1 MIKTF
6 AASLAV
12 GLLLAASASAQTKP
26 AAAKPAAATSATPP
40 GEDRY
45 IGYYYPKPSST
56 EVFESQM
63 QTIASMDR
71 AQRIQFVTIV
81 SQGTIQAAYRVP
93 YAVFAKG
100 EKADKLI
107 IVGLAPQEFGTIYR
121 MRALLANMTTMSRLS
136 PFFQEKTVAEDAT
149 FFDLLKLLGFQSLT
163 ITDGDKLTHQVTIK
177 SAPLQADL
185 GSGPRGRFFV

>member
-12 GLLLAASASAQTKP
+12 GLLLAASASAQIKP
-26 AAAKPAAATSATPP
+26 AAKPAAATPATPP

-45 IGYYYPKPSST
+45 IGYYYPKPTST

-63 QTIASMDR
+63 QTIATMDR
-71 AQRIQFVTIV
+71 PQRIQFVTVV

-100 EKADKLI
+100 DKADKMI
-107 IVGLAPQEFGTIYR
+107 IVGMQAGELNTVYR

-149 FFDLLKLLGFQSLT
+149 FFDLLKLLGFTSVT
-163 ITDGDKLTHQVTIK
+163 ITDGEKTTHQVTIK
-177 SAPLQADL
+177 
-185 GSGPRGRFFV
+185 

>member
-1 MIKTF
+1 MFKTF
-6 AASLAV
+6 VASLAV

-26 AAAKPAAATSATPP
+26 AAKPAAATATPATAP

-45 IGYYYPKPSST
+45 VGYYYPKPTST
-56 EVFESQM
+56 EVFDSQM

-81 SQGTIQAAYRVP
+81 SQGTIQSAYRVP

-100 EKADKLI
+100 EKGDKMI
-107 IVGLAPQEFGTIYR
+107 IVGMQAGELNTVYR

-136 PFFQEKTVAEDAT
+136 PFFQERTVAEDAT
-149 FFDLLKLLGFQSLT
+149 FFDLLKLLGFREVT
-163 ITDGDKLTHQVTIK
+163 VTDGEKVTHQVTIK
-177 SAPLQADL
+177 
-185 GSGPRGRFFV
+185 

>member
-6 AASLAV
+6 AACVALAV
-12 GLLLAASASAQTKP
+12 TAAALPASAQQAAPKP
-26 AAAKPAAATSATPP
+26 VAAAPKAAAAPT
-40 GEDRY
+40 EDRY

-71 AQRIQFVTIV
+71 AQRIQFVTVV
-81 SQGTIQAAYRVP
+81 SQGTIQSAYRVP

-100 EKADKLI
+100 EKADKMI
-107 IVGLAPQEFGTIYR
+107 IVGLQSGELNTIYR

-177 SAPLQADL
+177 
-185 GSGPRGRFFV
+185 

>member
-26 AAAKPAAATSATPP
+26 AARPAAAATPATPP

-45 IGYYYPKPSST
+45 IGYYYPKPTST

-63 QTIASMDR
+63 QTIDTMDR
-71 AQRIQFVTIV
+71 PQRIQFVTVV
-81 SQGTIQAAYRVP
+81 SQGTIQA
-93 YAVFAKG
+93 
-100 EKADKLI
+100 DKMI
-107 IVGLAPQEFGTIYR
+107 IVGMQAGELNTVYR

-149 FFDLLKLLGFQSLT
+149 FFDLLKLLGFSSVT
-163 ITDGDKLTHQVTIK
+163 ITDGEKTTHQVTIK
-177 SAPLQADL
+177 
-185 GSGPRGRFFV
+185 

>member
-6 AASLAV
+6 AASLAI
-12 GLLLAASASAQTKP
+12 GLLLAASASAQQPKP
-26 AAAKPAAATSATPP
+26 AAAKPAATAPATPP

-45 IGYYYPKPSST
+45 VGYYYPKPTST
-56 EVFESQM
+56 EVFESAM

-71 AQRIQFVTIV
+71 AQRIQFVTVV
-81 SQGTIQAAYRVP
+81 SQGTIQSAYRVP

-100 EKADKLI
+100 EKGDKLI
-107 IVGLAPQEFGTIYR
+107 IVGLQAGELNTIYR

-163 ITDGDKLTHQVTIK
+163 ITDGEKITHQVTIK
-177 SAPLQADL
+177 
-185 GSGPRGRFFV
+185 

>member
-1 MIKTF
+1 MMKTF

-26 AAAKPAAATSATPP
+26 AAAKPAAATPATPP

-45 IGYYYPKPSST
+45 VGYYYPKPTST

-71 AQRIQFVTIV
+71 TQRIQFVTIV
-81 SQGTIQAAYRVP
+81 SQGTIQSAYRVP

-100 EKADKLI
+100 EKGDKMI
-107 IVGLAPQEFGTIYR
+107 IVGMQAGELNTVYR
-121 MRALLANMTTMSRLS
+121 MRALLANLTTMSRLS

-149 FFDLLKLLGFQSLT
+149 FFDLLKLLGFVSVAVAAVEKT
-163 ITDGDKLTHQVTIK
+163 THQVT
-177 SAPLQADL
+177 LW
-185 GSGPRGRFFV
+185 

>member
-1 MIKTF
+1 MMKTF

-12 GLLLAASASAQTKP
+12 GLLLAVSASAQTKP
-26 AAAKPAAATSATPP
+26 AAKPAAATATPATPP

-45 IGYYYPKPSST
+45 VGYYYPKPTST

-63 QTIASMDR
+63 QTIATMDR
-71 AQRIQFVTIV
+71 PQRIQFVTVV

-100 EKADKLI
+100 DKADKMI
-107 IVGLAPQEFGTIYR
+107 IVGMQAGELNTVYR

-136 PFFQEKTVAEDAT
+136 PFFQERTVAEDAT
-149 FFDLLKLLGFQSLT
+149 FFDLLKLLGFRELT
-163 ITDGDKLTHQVTIK
+163 ITDGEKLTHQVTIK
-177 SAPLQADL
+177 
-185 GSGPRGRFFV
+185 

>member
-1 MIKTF
+1 MMKTF

-26 AAAKPAAATSATPP
+26 AAKPAAATATPATAP

-45 IGYYYPKPSST
+45 VGYYYPKPTST
-56 EVFESQM
+56 EVFDSQM

-81 SQGTIQAAYRVP
+81 SQGTIQSAYRVP

-100 EKADKLI
+100 EKGDKMI
-107 IVGLAPQEFGTIYR
+107 IVGMQAGELNTVYR
-121 MRALLANMTTMSRLS
+121 MRALLANLTTMSRLS

-163 ITDGDKLTHQVTIK
+163 ITDGEKITHQVTIK
-177 SAPLQADL
+177 
-185 GSGPRGRFFV
+185 

>member
-1 MIKTF
+1 MMKTL
-6 AASLAV
+6 AAALAV
-12 GLLLAASASAQTKP
+12 GLLLAAGASAQTKP
-26 AAAKPAAATSATPP
+26 AAKPAAATPATPP

-45 IGYYYPKPSST
+45 IGYYYPKPTST

-71 AQRIQFVTIV
+71 AQRIQFVTVV

-100 EKADKLI
+100 DKADKMI
-107 IVGLAPQEFGTIYR
+107 IVGLQSGELNTIYR

-163 ITDGDKLTHQVTIK
+163 ITDGEKVTHQVFIK
-177 SAPLQADL
+177 
-185 GSGPRGRFFV
+185 

>member
-1 MIKTF
+1 MMKTF

-12 GLLLAASASAQTKP
+12 GLLLAASAAAQTKP
-26 AAAKPAAATSATPP
+26 AAKPAAAAPATPP

-45 IGYYYPKPSST
+45 VGYYYPKPTST

-63 QTIASMDR
+63 QTIATMDR
-71 AQRIQFVTIV
+71 PQRIQFVTIV

-100 EKADKLI
+100 DKGDKMI
-107 IVGLAPQEFGTIYR
+107 IVGMQAGELNTVYR
-121 MRALLANMTTMSRLS
+121 MRALLANLTTMSRLS

-149 FFDLLKLLGFQSLT
+149 FFDLLKLLGFVSVT
-163 ITDGDKLTHQVTIK
+163 ITDGEKTTHQVPIK
-177 SAPLQADL
+177 
-185 GSGPRGRFFV
+185 

>member
-1 MIKTF
+1 MMKMF

-12 GLLLAASASAQTKP
+12 GLLLAGSASAQTKP
-26 AAAKPAAATSATPP
+26 AAATQATPA

-45 IGYYYPKPSST
+45 VGYYYPKPTST
-56 EVFESQM
+56 EVFDSQM

-71 AQRIQFVTIV
+71 AQRIQFVTVV

-100 EKADKLI
+100 DKADKMI
-107 IVGLAPQEFGTIYR
+107 IVGLQSGELNSIYR

-149 FFDLLKLLGFQSLT
+149 FFDLLKLLGFHSLT

-177 SAPLQADL
+177 
-185 GSGPRGRFFV
+185 

>member
-1 MIKTF
+1 MMKTF

-26 AAAKPAAATSATPP
+26 AAKPAAATPATPP

-45 IGYYYPKPSST
+45 VGYYYPKPTST

-63 QTIASMDR
+63 QTIATMDR
-71 AQRIQFVTIV
+71 PQRIQFVTIV

-100 EKADKLI
+100 DKGDKMI
-107 IVGLAPQEFGTIYR
+107 IVGMQAGELNTVYR
-121 MRALLANMTTMSRLS
+121 MRALLANLTTMSRLS

-149 FFDLLKLLGFQSLT
+149 FFDLLKLLGFVSVT
-163 ITDGDKLTHQVTIK
+163 ITDGEKTTHQGTIK
-177 SAPLQADL
+177 
-185 GSGPRGRFFV
+185 